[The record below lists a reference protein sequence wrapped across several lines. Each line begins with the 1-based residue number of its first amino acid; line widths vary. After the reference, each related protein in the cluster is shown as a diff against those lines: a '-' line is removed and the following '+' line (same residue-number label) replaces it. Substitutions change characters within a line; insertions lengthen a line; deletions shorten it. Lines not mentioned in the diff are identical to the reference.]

1 MPVEEIRMLSF
12 SVKSARGMV
21 VVKRLL
27 DMLSAAEL
35 SDKVGILIGI
45 RNPGWKRVA
54 TKTKAIWANVSRLE
68 ISGDGETKPFISS
81 GREENGS
88 TDACLVLGCECISN
102 AQS

>member
-1 MPVEEIRMLSF
+1 MPHGGSFWPSHRDSLSASSLLWPAMWDVSTSMPVEEIRMLSF

-27 DMLSAAEL
+27 DMLSAAEV

-54 TKTKAIWANVSRLE
+54 TKTKAI
-68 ISGDGETKPFISS
+68 
-81 GREENGS
+81 
-88 TDACLVLGCECISN
+88 
-102 AQS
+102 